1 MAQATFSVRMDET
14 LKKQFD
20 SLCADFGMNASTAI
34 NVFAR
39 AVVRE
44 RKIPFEIS
52 SPEQD
57 ITREKAMQAFM
68 ALRAQAAKDFP
79 QGMELDEINDEIRKA
94 RYGEEET
101 K

>member
-20 SLCADFGMNASTAI
+20 MLCQEFGMNASTAI

-39 AVVRE
+39 AVVRQ

-52 SPEQD
+52 VPESN
-57 ITREKAMQAFM
+57 ITREGAIQAFN
-68 ALRAQAAKDFP
+68 ALRKQAQDN
-79 QGMELDEINDEIRKA
+79 GITDMTLDEINNEIKLSRMGIDK
-94 RYGEEET
+94 
-101 K
+101 